1 MRKDILYATFALL
14 AICASFVS
22 CGSTEAPP
30 SDRSATTSTGD
41 DASNTIPETLT
52 EFFITV
58 DVTITSNELTIS
70 GDTNL
75 PDGSIIAVDVIRLI
89 ERGYDEWNKVLAQRM
104 VVIKNGKYNES
115 AEISDEEWFEE
126 LLDEQFAASI
136 NEALERGGTSK
147 SSMYM
152 LIQNDLSI
160 TVTFSPIKFTQPEN
174 VYEVVGRNGE
184 KLKGE
189 QVRPSS
195 DGTFYVLE
203 ATKSVSFPFTYEKK
217 GTPTY

>member
-1 MRKDILYATFALL
+1 MRKVILYAIFALL
-14 AICASFVS
+14 TICASFIS
-22 CGSTEAPP
+22 CGGTEAPP
-30 SDRSATTSTGD
+30 SDLSANTSPGNGP
-41 DASNTIPETLT
+41 SNTIPETLT

-58 DVTITSNELTIS
+58 DVTITGNEFTIS

-75 PDGSIIAVDVIRLI
+75 PDGSIIAVDVNRLI
-89 ERGYDEWNKVLAQRM
+89 ERVDDEWNKVLAQRI

-115 AEISDEEWFEE
+115 AEISDEEWFQE
-126 LLDEQFAASI
+126 LLDEQFAASL
-136 NEALERGGTSK
+136 NEASEREGTST

-152 LIQNDLSI
+152 LIQNDLLI
-160 TVTFSPIKFTQPEN
+160 TVTFSPIKFTQSEN

-203 ATKSVSFPFTYEKK
+203 ATKSVSFPFTYEWKE
-217 GTPTY
+217 TPTY